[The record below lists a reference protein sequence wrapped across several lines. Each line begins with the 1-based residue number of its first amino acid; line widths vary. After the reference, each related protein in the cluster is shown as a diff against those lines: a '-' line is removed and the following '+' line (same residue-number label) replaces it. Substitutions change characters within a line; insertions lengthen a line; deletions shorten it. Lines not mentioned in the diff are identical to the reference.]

1 MAIYHCH
8 CQVISR
14 GQGRSAVAAA
24 AYRSG
29 EKITNSYDGVT
40 HDYRKKKGI
49 VYKEIMLCENAPEE
63 WKDRALFWNNIEQA
77 ERDTAARLARE
88 FEIALPIELSTKE
101 QIDFVRAFV
110 HENFVNIGMCADF
123 AIHDKGDGNPHCHIL
138 LTMRPIDRNGKWESK
153 MEKVYL
159 CKNREGVERGFT
171 AKELKEQEADEWE
184 KQLPYFKN
192 GKVSARP
199 VYLTKWEAE
208 HDLRY
213 KEYVRVKGKN
223 NPKKS
228 KYDRQNP
235 TITLWNSSEFM
246 NLIRSKLA
254 DAINAE
260 LMAKSLDVRVDHRS
274 YKDQGIFEIP
284 TQHMGVAATNM
295 ERRGVASM
303 RGEENRKF
311 EIINEHLHK
320 INKEI
325 KEKEAERERFKGNQ
339 KEKGTYEH
347 GHGASTQTENWIGRK
362 VYLAATKEIVTALRV
377 VRIEGIKTPNQF
389 RESADDLEKKCDS
402 ISDLIDSLE
411 QKIGHYR
418 EAEEYLRDY
427 QKYETVAQAYQKQN
441 PLFKRGFKTKY
452 QSELSKLYQAKQW
465 LEQMKIKTDIPPE
478 KVEELIKE
486 KEREVGQLKNELA
499 EAQERIRALRAAEKV
514 IARLQER
521 DRGRARGR
529 TETTFREGEH
539 YHEKI

>member
-77 ERDTAARLARE
+77 ECDTAARLARE
-88 FEIALPIELSTKE
+88 FEIALPVELSTEE

-123 AIHDKGDGNPHCHIL
+123 AIHDKGDGNPHFHIL
-138 LTMRPIDRNGKWESK
+138 LTMRPIDKNGKWESK

-171 AKELKEQEADEWE
+171 AKELKEQGTDEWE

-284 TQHMGVAATNM
+284 TQHMD
-295 ERRGVASM
+295 
-303 RGEENRKF
+303 KY
-311 EIINEHLHK
+311 
-320 INKEI
+320 
-325 KEKEAERERFKGNQ
+325 
-339 KEKGTYEH
+339 GT
-347 GHGASTQTENWIGRK
+347 AWS
-362 VYLAATKEIVTALRV
+362 
-377 VRIEGIKTPNQF
+377 
-389 RESADDLEKKCDS
+389 S
-402 ISDLIDSLE
+402 IYA
-411 QKIGHYR
+411 G
-418 EAEEYLRDY
+418 
-427 QKYETVAQAYQKQN
+427 
-441 PLFKRGFKTKY
+441 
-452 QSELSKLYQAKQW
+452 
-465 LEQMKIKTDIPPE
+465 
-478 KVEELIKE
+478 
-486 KEREVGQLKNELA
+486 
-499 EAQERIRALRAAEKV
+499 
-514 IARLQER
+514 
-521 DRGRARGR
+521 
-529 TETTFREGEH
+529 
-539 YHEKI
+539 